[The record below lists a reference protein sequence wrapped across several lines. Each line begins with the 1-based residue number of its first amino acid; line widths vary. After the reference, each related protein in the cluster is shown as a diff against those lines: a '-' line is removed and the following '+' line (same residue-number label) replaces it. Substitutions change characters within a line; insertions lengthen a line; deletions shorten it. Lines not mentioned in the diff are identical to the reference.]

1 MTQLQPVLWTKGVLL
16 DPQHLQAQDRYFESL
31 LHARIGAATFRPWGF
46 RRLSLD
52 LDALGAGTVAVL
64 DAVGLFPDGLPFD
77 IPGADTAPAPRP
89 LLQVWDRDL
98 PTLDIH
104 LAIPEYRLGA
114 RNLALAAA
122 AHGTAH
128 GGTAQGGN
136 AHGADARYAA
146 QVLLVR
152 DENTGLA
159 ERPIQVAAK
168 QLRLLLQGETR
179 EGYSTLPLAR
189 LRRGRGDSI
198 EFDADF
204 VPPLLDLT
212 ASPALLR
219 IGRRL
224 VELLAARSTA
234 LAGTRRQKNQ
244 SLADFSITDVA
255 SFWLLYNVNQSYPVL
270 RHLVETRGGHPVLLY
285 EAMLSLGSALTTF
298 SESITPRQFPG
309 YVHDDL
315 TTTFNTL
322 DAQVRQ
328 LLETVVPSWV
338 VSLPL
343 VPTQPTISAVALSE
357 DRYLAARQLFL
368 AVRSSLP
375 RHELAARIPG
385 SVKISSSDRVDYL
398 MRQALPGLG
407 LTYQPAPPSE
417 VPVKLDYTY
426 FLLSKD
432 AEWDAVRRARN
443 LAAYVPSDIPALD
456 MELVILLPKE

>member
-46 RRLSLD
+46 KRLSLD

-64 DAVGLFPDGLPFD
+64 DAAGLFPDGLPFD
-77 IPGADTAPAPRP
+77 IPGADGAPAPRP
-89 LLQVWDRDL
+89 LLQAWNPDL

-122 AHGTAH
+122 VN
-128 GGTAQGGN
+128 GG
-136 AHGADARYAA
+136 DARYAA
-146 QVLLVR
+146 EVRLVR

-168 QLRLLLQGETR
+168 QLRLLLQGEAR
-179 EGYSTLPLAR
+179 EGYSTLPMAR

-198 EFDADF
+198 EFDPDF

-270 RHLVETRGGHPVLLY
+270 RHLAETRGGHPVLLY

-298 SESITPRQFPG
+298 SETITPREFPA
-309 YVHDDL
+309 YAHDDL
-315 TTTFNTL
+315 TATFTRL
-322 DAQVRQ
+322 DAQVRL

-343 VPTQPTISAVALSE
+343 VPTQPTVSAVALSE

-375 RHELAARIPG
+375 RHELAARVPD
-385 SVKISSSDRVDYL
+385 SVKISSSDRVDFL
-398 MRQALPGLG
+398 MRQALPGLS
-407 LTYQPAPPSE
+407 LTYQPTPPSE

-426 FLLSKD
+426 FLLSRD
-432 AEWDAVRRARN
+432 TEWEAVRRARN
-443 LAAYVPSDIPALD
+443 LAAYVPSDIPALE

>member
-1 MTQLQPVLWTKGVLL
+1 MTQVQPVLWTKGVLL

-46 RRLSLD
+46 RRLALD
-52 LDALGAGTVAVL
+52 LDALNTGTVALL
-64 DAVGLFPDGLPFD
+64 DASGLFPDGLPFD
-77 IPGADTAPAPRP
+77 IPGADAVPAPRP
-89 LLQVWDRDL
+89 LLQLWDRDI
-98 PTLDIH
+98 PTLDVY
-104 LAIPEYRLGA
+104 LAIPEYRPGA

-122 AHGTAH
+122 T
-128 GGTAQGGN
+128 
-136 AHGADARYAA
+136 GASDARYAA
-146 QVLLVR
+146 EVRLVR

-168 QLRLLLQGETR
+168 QLRLLLQGENR
-179 EGYSTLPLAR
+179 EGYSTLSLAR
-189 LRRGRGDSI
+189 LRRGRGDVI

-212 ASPALLR
+212 ASPTLLR
-219 IGRRL
+219 MGRRL

-255 SFWLLYNVNQSYPVL
+255 SFWLLYNVNQAYPVL
-270 RHLVETRGGHPVLLY
+270 RHLVETRGGHPAMFY

-298 SESITPRQFPG
+298 SETITPRQFPS

-315 TTTFNTL
+315 TTTFSEL
-322 DAQVRQ
+322 DEQVRR

-343 VPTQPTISAVALSE
+343 VPTQPTVSAVALSD
-357 DRYLAARQLFL
+357 DRYIAARQLFL
-368 AVRSSLP
+368 AVRSSMP
-375 RHELAARIPG
+375 RHELAARVPEV
-385 SVKISSSDRVDYL
+385 VKVSSSDRVDFL

-407 LTYQPAPPSE
+407 LTHQPVPPSE

-426 FLLSKD
+426 FLLSRD

-443 LAAYVPSDIPALD
+443 LAAYVPSDIPALE
-456 MELVILLPKE
+456 MELVILLPRQ